1 MDMLGCYDCGLEYGS
16 IGWMD
21 ALVADDVWHQITPTG
36 RPDGSG
42 ILCINCIARRCAE
55 LGLRD
60 VPVQIVSGALVCGD
74 VISIR
79 PIRTR
84 AFEYTELFSDDAT
97 APAS

>member
-1 MDMLGCYDCGLEYGS
+1 
-16 IGWMD
+16 MD
-21 ALVADDVWHQITPTG
+21 ALVSDEVWEQINPM
-36 RPDGSG
+36 G
-42 ILCINCIARRCAE
+42 IPGGQGVLCISCMARRCAE

-84 AFEYTELFSDDAT
+84 AFEYTDVPTPDDA
-97 APAS
+97 